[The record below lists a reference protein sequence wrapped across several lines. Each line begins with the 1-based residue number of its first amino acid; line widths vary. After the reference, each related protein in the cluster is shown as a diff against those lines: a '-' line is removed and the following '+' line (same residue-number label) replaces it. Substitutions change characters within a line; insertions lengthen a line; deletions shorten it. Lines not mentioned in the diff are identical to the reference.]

1 MSRKTIKAINL
12 CDYSRIFWHFFL
24 FFYLATQEKNTKGY
38 PELMSQQKTAAAGL
52 QRGEQASS
60 FQLQGKHKILIC
72 KHEHKHTLWK
82 AVPEH

>member
-1 MSRKTIKAINL
+1 MTIQGFFGISF
-12 CDYSRIFWHFFL
+12 CFL
-24 FFYLATQEKNTKGY
+24 FSNAGKKNTKGY

-52 QRGEQASS
+52 QRGEQAS